1 MQQRAALGEERN
13 IESNRE
19 PVHDGAELPEC
30 RGGITCFVGKPDKV
44 SRSMQ
49 LEQACSLFARPDDG
63 PLKAKP
69 SLVVIALRL
78 PEAAAQP
85 IDFRKVHF
93 LVGGFGQV
101 FGFIEVRAGLFEL
114 VCAQLIFGELCQIAR
129 QKKRA
134 AAFSPKGYSALNIR
148 QTAFFVA
155 EFE

>member
-85 IDFRKVHF
+85 RLISARCIFSSVVSARCSASLRF
-93 LVGGFGQV
+93 A
-101 FGFIEVRAGLFEL
+101 RASSSWF
-114 VCAQLIFGELCQIAR
+114 AR
-129 QKKRA
+129 
-134 AAFSPKGYSALNIR
+134 S
-148 QTAFFVA
+148 
-155 EFE
+155 